1 MTTLCTRKP
10 TADFAL
16 SIKTPCRR
24 CRHLPTT
31 RQAATA
37 SASILAVKIEGLPNA
52 CPTGGNP
59 TGNFHTSAWEPLLIK
74 VEVRNNM
81 AESGKVTSISRPR
94 DDGTT
99 EIIELDNPR
108 TTTVK

>member
-37 SASILAVKIEGLPNA
+37 SASILAVKIEGLPN
-52 CPTGGNP
+52 
-59 TGNFHTSAWEPLLIK
+59 
-74 VEVRNNM
+74 R
-81 AESGKVTSISRPR
+81 GKPNRQISHIGVGAP
-94 DDGTT
+94 
-99 EIIELDNPR
+99 IN
-108 TTTVK
+108 

>member
-1 MTTLCTRKP
+1 MHPQT

-37 SASILAVKIEGLPNA
+37 SASILAVETECLPNRGKPNRKFSHIGVGA
-52 CPTGGNP
+52 PINK
-59 TGNFHTSAWEPLLIK
+59 A
-74 VEVRNNM
+74 EVSNM
-81 AESGKVTSISRPR
+81 AETGKVTSISRPR
-94 DDGTT
+94 DDGMIET
-99 EIIELDNPR
+99 IELDHPR
-108 TTTVK
+108 STTVK

>member
-1 MTTLCTRKP
+1 
-10 TADFAL
+10 
-16 SIKTPCRR
+16 
-24 CRHLPTT
+24 
-31 RQAATA
+31 
-37 SASILAVKIEGLPNA
+37 
-52 CPTGGNP
+52 
-59 TGNFHTSAWEPLLIK
+59 
-74 VEVRNNM
+74 VEVRNM

>member
-1 MTTLCTRKP
+1 MW
-10 TADFAL
+10 D
-16 SIKTPCRR
+16 
-24 CRHLPTT
+24 
-31 RQAATA
+31 
-37 SASILAVKIEGLPNA
+37 PNA
-52 CPTGGNP
+52 KN
-59 TGNFHTSAWEPLLIK
+59 HTSAWEPLLIK
-74 VEVRNNM
+74 VEVRNM